1 MASLDELPRW
11 PEKVRLMQAN
21 WIGRSEGLALRF
33 ELDPAPK
40 INTSEV
46 EVYTTRPD
54 TLFGAKFLAIAAD
67 HPLAA
72 EAAKA
77 DVGLASFIAECRRR
91 RHIARGIGDGGEER
105 L

>member
-33 ELDPAPK
+33 ELDRAK
-40 INTSEV
+40 GVKTSEI
-46 EVYTTRPD
+46 EVYTTRAD
-54 TLFGAKFLAIAAD
+54 TLFGAKFLAVAAD

-72 EAAKA
+72 EIAGN
-77 DVGLASFIAECRRR
+77 DPGLAGFIAECHHG
-91 RHIARGIGDGGEER
+91 RHI
-105 L
+105 